1 MQEETKKVDPFDGL
15 VGSGWMGRLEDL
27 VGTKFNSVVN
37 AIGIQGNS
45 IMLAGDPAI
54 ASPTSIVGRNG
65 PSLFGSRPYAE
76 KDFTLEDYSAEI
88 NSEQDAFSSIF
99 SSSWSEVFSKGVDE
113 SKRLLEYFDD
123 GTVVNLDADIWKT
136 TDGEDK
142 VYQSFQT
149 LAKMFQTRS
158 KRKVDRDV
166 VSKSICSINPF

>member
-1 MQEETKKVDPFDGL
+1 MQQETKKVDPYDDL
-15 VGSGWMGRLEDL
+15 AGSGWLGRLKDL

-54 ASPTSIVGRNG
+54 AIPTSIVGRNG
-65 PSLFGSRPYAE
+65 PSLFGYRPKAE
-76 KDFTLEDYSAEI
+76 RDFTLEDYSAEI

-99 SSSWSEVFSKGVDE
+99 TESWSDVFSTGVDE

-136 TDGEDK
+136 TDDEDK

-158 KRKVDRDV
+158 KRNVDRDV
-166 VSKSICSINPF
+166 VSKSTCSVDSF